1 MTELTYDSAVAHTV
15 ALLNHYGFDMKGY
28 SAEELIAE
36 WLTVYTAIWIRL
48 AAIEALYQGRYK
60 AISVEQI
67 LNCWKRR
74 GSPSFHFNGDFERL
88 ISRNLPRQ
96 IGSSEKSSP
105 IPIMEQDSSFW
116 TDSVP
121 RITEV
126 ELPRTTEVKVPRTDQ
141 RESVQSEPQQKI
153 ESSVGVQTQDVA
165 VQEKQITET
174 IIAVSEIE
182 RQALIQSNRPL
193 GQLQSEMEEKSK
205 VEKQP
210 EPPTSLRDRFSR
222 RSQAYKQPIGRF
234 KPQPDGSQCYSKLL
248 AVARQDLQKVE

>member
-74 GSPSFHFNGDFERL
+74 GSPHFHFNGDFERL
-88 ISRNLPRQ
+88 ISRNLPRPT
-96 IGSSEKSSP
+96 GMATEKSSP
-105 IPIMEQDSSFW
+105 VIQQDSSLSP
-116 TDSVP
+116 DSV
-121 RITEV
+121 
-126 ELPRTTEVKVPRTDQ
+126 PRTTEVELPRTDQ
-141 RESVQSEPQQKI
+141 RESVLSEPQQKI
-153 ESSVGVQTQDVA
+153 ESSVGVRTQGVA

-210 EPPTSLRDRFSR
+210 EPPTSLRDSFSR

>member
-1 MTELTYDSAVAHTV
+1 MTELTYDSAVSHTV

-28 SAEELIAE
+28 TAEELIAE

-74 GSPSFHFNGDFERL
+74 GSPHFHFNGDFERL
-88 ISRNLPRQ
+88 ISRNLPRPTEMATEN
-96 IGSSEKSSP
+96 SS
-105 IPIMEQDSSFW
+105 PIMEQDSSFW

-121 RITEV
+121 RTTEV
-126 ELPRTTEVKVPRTDQ
+126 ELPRTTKVELPRTDQ
-141 RESVQSEPQQKI
+141 QESVPGEPPQKVK
-153 ESSVGVQTQDVA
+153 SSLGVETQDVP
-165 VQEKQITET
+165 VEEKQITET
-174 IIAVSEIE
+174 IIAVSEME
-182 RQALIQSNRPL
+182 RQALIQSNRPI
-193 GQLQSEMEEKSK
+193 GKLQWEMEEKSK
-205 VEKQP
+205 AEKQP
-210 EPPTSLRDRFSR
+210 EPLISR